1 VAKKREEGQL
11 TTFEAPLTSRRG
23 RPPARLKFLGE
34 LTQSQAEGVD
44 ALREFAELTANLHSG
59 LCQTAL
65 PHSRPADDSAAWERQ
80 GLTATLIVEPGFV
93 KDSETGKRR
102 HAGVPYG
109 TKARLVLIYIQTLGV
124 NDPVVP
130 LGDSMS
136 AWIRSLG
143 LSVSGGPRGNIGE
156 LKEQILRLANCSL
169 KIETT
174 TQTPDGLA
182 IDSQRALIADGLR
195 MWADRP
201 GQEAWPKVLHL
212 DQKFFEHLRENA
224 VALDRRAIA
233 ELSSHALGLDLYASL
248 AHWLPRLR
256 QPLPMFWQQ
265 LVKAFGSEN
274 EPNSEMSR
282 RVRQVLPRILSVY
295 PNAKVDIGRHGLLLR
310 PSMPAV
316 KQTRIGWTGVLQS
329 LPARADAEDTL

>member
-1 VAKKREEGQL
+1 MARRMSWRRQQEGGQL
-11 TTFEAPLTSRRG
+11 TLIEAPPAPQRG
-23 RPPARLKFLGE
+23 RPPVRLKFLGE
-34 LTQSQAEGVD
+34 LAQTQAEGDD

-93 KDSETGKRR
+93 KDMETGKRR

-156 LKEQILRLANCSL
+156 LKEQILRLA
-169 KIETT
+169 
-174 TQTPDGLA
+174 
-182 IDSQRALIADGLR
+182 
-195 MWADRP
+195 
-201 GQEAWPKVLHL
+201 
-212 DQKFFEHLRENA
+212 
-224 VALDRRAIA
+224 
-233 ELSSHALGLDLYASL
+233 
-248 AHWLPRLR
+248 
-256 QPLPMFWQQ
+256 
-265 LVKAFGSEN
+265 
-274 EPNSEMSR
+274 
-282 RVRQVLPRILSVY
+282 
-295 PNAKVDIGRHGLLLR
+295 
-310 PSMPAV
+310 
-316 KQTRIGWTGVLQS
+316 
-329 LPARADAEDTL
+329 